1 MRAAS
6 FFCIVF
12 YLVAPLAAGAQQLV
26 RHANAFLQV
35 GVEASHEALGR
46 TLGAEDYHPGQERV
60 NPATVAT
67 IGPRYSFG
75 GAYTSQ
81 FGGMAQLG
89 AASFAVGLDSVSG
102 LGFHFVRLSVPDIP
116 NTLSWRDDKGL
127 TDYNRITRFSVAD
140 YALFA
145 AYGRQLYHWL
155 SVGGCVKAIYRHEG
169 GFARGYGMGF
179 DIGATYMHPRWRAA
193 AVLHD
198 VTTTWTFWVI
208 HPSRLGRTV
217 GDTVIN
223 PTPRGAEEVTAPSLA
238 LYGSYRFPTGRRVE
252 WGIAAAMRLH
262 FDGRSF
268 SPLAFGSVD
277 LQPAIGAWCTIAG
290 VAHIRLGAR
299 QFQLFHQWEKRR
311 TLIFTPSAGVGVSAY
326 GVRIDYSFS
335 APLTGIS
342 TRFTHLVS
350 LGISL
355 KRRFQHEPKLG
366 GSDIEL
372 QHPL

>member
-1 MRAAS
+1 M
-6 FFCIVF
+6 
-12 YLVAPLAAGAQQLV
+12 
-26 RHANAFLQV
+26 
-35 GVEASHEALGR
+35 
-46 TLGAEDYHPGQERV
+46 
-60 NPATVAT
+60 
-67 IGPRYSFG
+67 
-75 GAYTSQ
+75 
-81 FGGMAQLG
+81 
-89 AASFAVGLDSVSG
+89 
-102 LGFHFVRLSVPDIP
+102 
-116 NTLSWRDDKGL
+116 
-127 TDYNRITRFSVAD
+127 
-140 YALFA
+140 
-145 AYGRQLYHWL
+145 
-155 SVGGCVKAIYRHEG
+155 
-169 GFARGYGMGF
+169 
-179 DIGATYMHPRWRAA
+179 
-193 AVLHD
+193 LHD

-223 PTPRGAEEVTAPSLA
+223 PTPRSAEEVTAPSLA

-366 GSDIEL
+366 GADIEL